1 MAGDVSIP
9 FVYPPYTVPGCDD
22 ARKHQKEGEIMGATF
37 DSVEEL
43 LHATKIAGELRMA
56 ICVAKTK
63 AELLSDSDDITL
75 LQDALEE
82 VARELSETLDK
93 HKL

>member
-1 MAGDVSIP
+1 
-9 FVYPPYTVPGCDD
+9 
-22 ARKHQKEGEIMGATF
+22 MGATF

-75 LQDALEE
+75 LQGALEE
-82 VARELSETLDK
+82 VARELS
-93 HKL
+93 

>member
-22 ARKHQKEGEIMGATF
+22 ARKHQKEGENMGATF

-43 LHATKIAGELRMA
+43 LHATKIAGELRTA

-75 LQDALEE
+75 LQGAIEE
-82 VARELSETLDK
+82 IARELSETLDK